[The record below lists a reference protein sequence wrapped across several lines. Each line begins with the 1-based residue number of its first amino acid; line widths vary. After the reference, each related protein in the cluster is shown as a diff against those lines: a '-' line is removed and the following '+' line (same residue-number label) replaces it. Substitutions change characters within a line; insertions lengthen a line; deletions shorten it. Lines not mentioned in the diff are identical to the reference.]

1 MSCCAAPPRCCDRQ
15 NLRYYENRLFFE
27 TLQFW
32 IYHDDA
38 LPNSNSPLF
47 EDLRKRLRLVA
58 GEVPALKGDGVRRIW
73 W

>member
-1 MSCCAAPPRCCDRQ
+1 LLRSPEPKRDSKASQFELRQ
-15 NLRYYENRLFFE
+15 LRISR
-27 TLQFW
+27 
-32 IYHDDA
+32 DDA

-47 EDLRKRLRLVA
+47 EDLRNRLRLVA